1 MSVFVGWVL
10 VLGAGIVVLM
20 DSYRTLRYYED
31 SDVRSGS
38 GVDKYRILW
47 DRLPRARGRHCRAG
61 WTHPVKLGSGYDR
74 ISMFARLLFVR

>member
-1 MSVFVGWVL
+1 M
-10 VLGAGIVVLM
+10 
-20 DSYRTLRYYED
+20 YE
-31 SDVRSGS
+31 VEGS
-38 GVDKYRILW
+38 KYRILW